1 MTNRISRLK
10 TALFANTREISL
22 ERALLY
28 TASHRQTEGEPVILR
43 RAKATA
49 YILEHV
55 EISIRDEELI
65 AGNRTV
71 KPRAGIMSPEM
82 DPYWLLKELDQFP
95 TRPQDRFA
103 ISEEDKRIYREELFP
118 YWEKRSMKDFINGQM
133 TDEVK
138 AATSTQIFSINQ
150 TDKGQGHII
159 IDYPR
164 LLNHG
169 LGELV
174 AQMQQHCQQQPENH
188 FYQAALLLLEASQK
202 HILRYAELAET
213 MAANCT
219 DAQRREELLTIAEIS
234 RHNAQHKPQTFWQA
248 CQLFW
253 YMNIILQYESN
264 ASSLSLGR
272 FDQYML
278 PFYQASLTQG
288 EDPAFLKELLESLWV
303 KCNDIVLL
311 RSTSS
316 ARYFAGF
323 PTGYT
328 ALLGG
333 LTENGRSAVNVLSFL
348 CLDAYQSVQLP
359 QPNLGVRTNALIDT
373 PFLMKTAETIRL
385 GTGIPQIFNDEVVV
399 PAFLN
404 ESNASSLSLGR
415 FDQYMLPFYQAS
427 LTQGEDPAF
436 LKELLESLW
445 VKCNDIVLLRSTSS
459 ARYFAGFPTGY
470 TALLGGLTENG
481 RSAVNVLSFLCLDAY
496 QSVQLPQPNL
506 GVRTNALIDT
516 PFLMK
521 TAETIRLG
529 TGIPQIFNDEV
540 VVPAFLNR
548 GVSLED
554 ARDYS
559 VVGCVELS
567 IPGRT
572 YGLHDI
578 AMFNLLKVMEICL
591 HENEGNAALTYEG
604 LLEQIRAKI
613 SHYITLMVE
622 GSNICDIGH
631 RDWAPVPLLSS
642 FISDCL
648 EKGRDITD
656 GGARYNFSG
665 VQGIGIANLS
675 DSLHALKGMV
685 FEQQRL
691 SFDELLSVLKANF
704 ATPEGEKVRARL
716 INRFEKYGNDI
727 DEVDNISA
735 ELLRHYCKEVE
746 KYQNPRGGYFTPGSY
761 TVSAHVPLGSVVGAT
776 PDGRFAGEQ
785 LADGGLSPMLG
796 QDAQGPTAVLKSV
809 SKLDNTLLSNGTLLN
824 VKFTPATLEG
834 EAGLRKLADFLR
846 AFTQLKLQHIQFNV
860 VNADTLREAQQRPQ
874 DYAGLVVRV
883 AGYSAFFVELS
894 KEIQDDIIR
903 RTAHQL

>member
-1 MTNRISRLK
+1 MTARIERLK
-10 TALFANTREISL
+10 AAMFANPREISL

-28 TASHRQTEGEPVILR
+28 TVSHQQTEGEPTILR

-49 YILEHV
+49 HILDHV
-55 EISIRDEELI
+55 EISIRADELI

-71 KPRAGIMSPEM
+71 KPRAGIVSPEM
-82 DPYWLLKELDQFP
+82 DPYWLLKELEQFP
-95 TRPQDRFA
+95 TRPQDRFE
-103 ISEEDKRIYREELFP
+103 ISNEDKQIYREQLFP
-118 YWEKRSMKDFINGQM
+118 YWEKRSMKDFINEQM

-138 AATSTQIFSINQ
+138 TAVKTQIFSINQ

-164 LLNHG
+164 LLKNG
-169 LGELV
+169 LGQLV
-174 AQMQQHCQQQPENH
+174 GEMRSLTAQHPDNA
-188 FYQAALLLLEASQK
+188 FYQAALLLLEASQR
-202 HILRYAELAET
+202 HILRYSALAQE
-213 MAANCT
+213 MSFACS
-219 DAQRREELLTIAEIS
+219 DALRREELANIAEIS
-234 RHNAQHKPQTFWQA
+234 RTIATERPRDFYQA

-278 PFYQASLTQG
+278 PFYQTSLQQG
-288 EDPAFLKELLESLWV
+288 EEPQFLQELLESLWI

-328 ALLGG
+328 ILLGG
-333 LTENGRSAVNVLSFL
+333 LTETGRSAVNPLSFL
-348 CLDAYQSVQLP
+348 CLDAYQNTQLP
-359 QPNLGVRTNALIDT
+359 QPNLGVRVNELIDR
-373 PFLMKTAETIRL
+373 PFLLKTAETIR
-385 GTGIPQIFNDEVVV
+385 I
-399 PAFLN
+399 
-404 ESNASSLSLGR
+404 
-415 FDQYMLPFYQAS
+415 
-427 LTQGEDPAF
+427 
-436 LKELLESLW
+436 
-445 VKCNDIVLLRSTSS
+445 
-459 ARYFAGFPTGY
+459 
-470 TALLGGLTENG
+470 
-481 RSAVNVLSFLCLDAY
+481 
-496 QSVQLPQPNL
+496 
-506 GVRTNALIDT
+506 
-516 PFLMK
+516 
-521 TAETIRLG
+521 G

-567 IPGRT
+567 IPGKT

-578 AMFNLLKVMEICL
+578 AMFNLLKVMEIVL
-591 HENEGNAALTYEG
+591 LENEGNANLSYDD
-604 LLEQIRAKI
+604 LLEQIRHKI
-613 SHYITLMVE
+613 CHYVKLMAQ

-648 EKGRDITD
+648 HNGKDITE

-675 DSLHALKGMV
+675 DSLHALKGIV
-685 FEQQRL
+685 FDQQRL
-691 SFDELLSVLKANF
+691 SFDELIATLKANF
-704 ATPEGEKVRARL
+704 ATPEGEQIRARL

-727 DEVDNISA
+727 DVVDNISA
-735 ELLRHYCKEVE
+735 DLLRFYCKEVE
-746 KYQNPRGGYFTPGSY
+746 TYRNPRGGQFTPGSY
-761 TVSAHVPLGSVVGAT
+761 TVSAHVPLGAVVGAT
-776 PDGRFAGEQ
+776 PDGRYAGEQ

-809 SKLDNTLLSNGTLLN
+809 SKLDNYLLSNGTLLN
-824 VKFTPATLEG
+824 VKFTPSTLEG
-834 EAGLRKLADFLR
+834 QSGLNKLADFLG
-846 AFTQLKLQHIQFNV
+846 AFTKLKLQHIQFNV
-860 VNADTLREAQQRPQ
+860 VNAETLRAAQAKPQ

>member
-1 MTNRISRLK
+1 MTNRTQRLK
-10 TALFANTREISL
+10 DALFASPREISL

-28 TASHRQTEGEPVILR
+28 TASHQQTEGEPVIIR

-49 YILEHV
+49 YILDHV
-55 EISIRDEELI
+55 KIAIRDEELI

-82 DPYWLLKELDQFP
+82 DPYWLLKELDQFA
-95 TRPQDRFA
+95 TRPQDRFE
-103 ISEEDKRIYREELFP
+103 ISDEDKQTYRDVLYP
-118 YWEKRSMKDFINGQM
+118 YWENRSMKDFINSQM

-138 AATSTQIFSINQ
+138 TAVGTQIFSINQ

-164 LLNHG
+164 LLNNG
-169 LGELV
+169 LGVLVEELREHCARD
-174 AQMQQHCQQQPENH
+174 AQNT
-188 FYQAALLLLEASQK
+188 FYAAALILLEASQR
-202 HILRYAELAET
+202 HILRYAALAET
-213 MAANCT
+213 LAIGCD
-219 DAQRREELLTIAEIS
+219 DASRREELRKMAEIS

-253 YMNIILQYESN
+253 YMNVILQYESN
-264 ASSLSLGR
+264 ASSLSIGR

-278 PFYQASLTQG
+278 PFYQASLSQG
-288 EDPAFLKELLESLWV
+288 EDPAFLKEILESLWV
-303 KCNDIVLL
+303 KCNDVVLL

-333 LTENGRSAVNVLSFL
+333 LTESGRSAVNVLSFL

-359 QPNLGVRTNALIDT
+359 QPNLGVRVNELIDR
-373 PFLMKTAETIRL
+373 PFLL
-385 GTGIPQIFNDEVVV
+385 
-399 PAFLN
+399 
-404 ESNASSLSLGR
+404 
-415 FDQYMLPFYQAS
+415 
-427 LTQGEDPAF
+427 
-436 LKELLESLW
+436 
-445 VKCNDIVLLRSTSS
+445 
-459 ARYFAGFPTGY
+459 
-470 TALLGGLTENG
+470 
-481 RSAVNVLSFLCLDAY
+481 
-496 QSVQLPQPNL
+496 
-506 GVRTNALIDT
+506 
-516 PFLMK
+516 K

-554 ARDYS
+554 ARDYA

-567 IPGRT
+567 IPGKT

-578 AMFNLLKVMEICL
+578 AMFNLLKVMEIAMQ
-591 HENEGNAALTYEG
+591 ENEGNAALSYEG
-604 LLEQIRAKI
+604 LLDHIRAKI
-613 SHYITLMVE
+613 NHYIALMVE

-648 EKGRDITD
+648 ESGKDITD

-675 DSLHALKGMV
+675 DSLHALKGLV

-691 SFDELLSVLKANF
+691 SFDELLAVLKANF

-727 DEVDNISA
+727 DDVDNISA

-746 KYQNPRGGYFTPGSY
+746 KYRNPRGGQFTPGSY
-761 TVSAHVPLGSVVGAT
+761 TVSAHVPLGAVVGAT

-796 QDAQGPTAVLKSV
+796 QDMQGPTAVLKSV
-809 SKLDNTLLSNGTLLN
+809 SKLDNYLLSNGTLLN

-834 EAGLRKLADFLR
+834 DAGLQKLADFLR

-860 VNADTLREAQQRPQ
+860 VNAETLREAQQRPQ
-874 DYAGLVVRV
+874 DFAGLVVRV

>member
-1 MTNRISRLK
+1 MTNRTQRLK
-10 TALFANTREISL
+10 DRLFANPREISL

-28 TASHRQTEGEPVILR
+28 TASHKQTEGEPVMIR

-49 YILEHV
+49 WILDHV
-55 EISIRDEELI
+55 QISIRDDELI
-65 AGNRTV
+65 AGNRTI

-82 DPYWLLKELDQFP
+82 APYWLLKELDQFP
-95 TRPQDRFA
+95 TRPQDRFN

-118 YWEKRSMKDFINGQM
+118 YWENRSMKDFINAQM

-138 AATSTQIFSINQ
+138 NAVSTQIFSVNQ

-164 LLNHG
+164 LLENG
-169 LGELV
+169 LAALV
-174 AQMQQHCQQQPENH
+174 TEIKAVRQQHPQNS
-188 FYQAALLLLEASQK
+188 FYQAVLILLEASQR
-202 HILRYAELAET
+202 HILRYAALADE
-213 MAANCT
+213 MAADCA
-219 DAQRREELLTIAEIS
+219 DEQRRKELETIANIS
-234 RHNAQHKPQTFWQA
+234 RHNAVHRPEDFWQA

-264 ASSLSLGR
+264 ASSISLGR

-278 PFYQASLTQG
+278 PYYQASLNRGQ
-288 EDPAFLKELLESLWV
+288 DPQFLQELLESLWV

-333 LTENGRSAVNVLSFL
+333 LTETGRSAVNILSFL
-348 CLDAYQSVQLP
+348 SLDAYQNVRLP
-359 QPNLGVRTNALIDT
+359 QPNLGVRVNELIDR
-373 PFLMKTAETIRL
+373 PFLRKTAETIRL
-385 GTGIPQIFNDEVVV
+385 GTGIPQIFNDEVV
-399 PAFLN
+399 
-404 ESNASSLSLGR
+404 
-415 FDQYMLPFYQAS
+415 
-427 LTQGEDPAF
+427 
-436 LKELLESLW
+436 
-445 VKCNDIVLLRSTSS
+445 I
-459 ARYFAGFPTGY
+459 
-470 TALLGGLTENG
+470 
-481 RSAVNVLSFLCLDAY
+481 
-496 QSVQLPQPNL
+496 
-506 GVRTNALIDT
+506 
-516 PFLMK
+516 
-521 TAETIRLG
+521 
-529 TGIPQIFNDEV
+529 
-540 VVPAFLNR
+540 PAFLNR

-578 AMFNLLKVMEICL
+578 AMFNLLKVMEIVML
-591 HENEGNAALTYEG
+591 ENESNPDITWDG
-604 LLEQIRAKI
+604 LINQIRDKI
-613 SHYITLMVE
+613 RYYIKLMVE

-642 FISDCL
+642 FIEDCVQH
-648 EKGRDITD
+648 GQDITA

-685 FEQQRL
+685 FEQKRL
-691 SFDELLSVLKANF
+691 SFAELIAVLKANF
-704 ATPEGEKVRARL
+704 QTPEGEKIRARL

-735 ELLRHYCKEVE
+735 DLLRFYCKEVE
-746 KYQNPRGGYFTPGSY
+746 QYQNPRGGQFTPGSY

-776 PDGRFAGEQ
+776 PDGRLAGEQ

-796 QDAQGPTAVLKSV
+796 QDVQGPTAVLKSV
-809 SKLDNTLLSNGTLLN
+809 SKLDNFLLSNGTLLN
-824 VKFTPATLEG
+824 VKFTPATL
-834 EAGLRKLADFLR
+834 AGDSGLNKLADFLQ
-846 AFTQLKLQHIQFNV
+846 AFTRLRLQHIQFNV

-874 DYAGLVVRV
+874 DFAGLVVRV

-894 KEIQDDIIR
+894 QEIQDDIIR

>member
-1 MTNRISRLK
+1 MTNRTQRLK
-10 TALFANTREISL
+10 DRLFANPREISL

-28 TASHRQTEGEPVILR
+28 TASHKQTEGEPVMIR

-49 YILEHV
+49 WVLDHV
-55 EISIRDEELI
+55 QISIRDDELI
-65 AGNRTV
+65 AGNRTI

-95 TRPQDRFA
+95 TRPQDRFN

-118 YWEKRSMKDFINGQM
+118 YWENRSMKDFINSQM

-138 AATSTQIFSINQ
+138 TAVSTQIFSVNQ

-164 LLNHG
+164 LLENG
-169 LGELV
+169 LAALV
-174 AQMQQHCQQQPENH
+174 AELKALNKQHPQNS
-188 FYQAALLLLEASQK
+188 FYQAVLILLEASQR
-202 HILRYAELAET
+202 HILRYAALADE
-213 MAANCT
+213 MAAGCV
-219 DAQRREELLTIAEIS
+219 DPQRRKELETIGEIS
-234 RHNAQHKPQTFWQA
+234 RHNALHRPEDFWQA

-264 ASSLSLGR
+264 ASSISLGR

-278 PFYQASLTQG
+278 PYYQASLNRGQ
-288 EDPAFLKELLESLWV
+288 DPQFLQELLESLWV

-333 LTENGRSAVNVLSFL
+333 LTETGRSAVNILSFL
-348 CLDAYQSVQLP
+348 SLDAYQNVRLP
-359 QPNLGVRTNALIDT
+359 QPNLGVRVNELIDR
-373 PFLMKTAETIRL
+373 PFLRKTAETIRL
-385 GTGIPQIFNDEVVV
+385 GTGIPQIFNDEVV
-399 PAFLN
+399 
-404 ESNASSLSLGR
+404 
-415 FDQYMLPFYQAS
+415 
-427 LTQGEDPAF
+427 
-436 LKELLESLW
+436 
-445 VKCNDIVLLRSTSS
+445 I
-459 ARYFAGFPTGY
+459 
-470 TALLGGLTENG
+470 
-481 RSAVNVLSFLCLDAY
+481 
-496 QSVQLPQPNL
+496 
-506 GVRTNALIDT
+506 
-516 PFLMK
+516 
-521 TAETIRLG
+521 
-529 TGIPQIFNDEV
+529 
-540 VVPAFLNR
+540 PAFLNR

-578 AMFNLLKVMEICL
+578 AMFNLLKVMEIVML
-591 HENEGNAALTYEG
+591 ENESNPDITWDG
-604 LLEQIRAKI
+604 LINQIRDKI
-613 SHYITLMVE
+613 RYYIKLMVE

-642 FISDCL
+642 FIEDCVQH
-648 EKGRDITD
+648 GQDITE

-685 FEQQRL
+685 FEQKRL
-691 SFDELLSVLKANF
+691 SFAELIAVLKANF
-704 ATPEGEKVRARL
+704 QTPEGEKIRARL

-735 ELLRHYCKEVE
+735 DLLRFYCQEVE
-746 KYQNPRGGYFTPGSY
+746 RYQNPRGGHFTPGSY

-776 PDGRFAGEQ
+776 PDGRLAGEQ

-796 QDAQGPTAVLKSV
+796 QDVQGPTAVLKSV
-809 SKLDNTLLSNGTLLN
+809 SKLDNFLLSNGTLLN
-824 VKFTPATLEG
+824 VKFTPATL
-834 EAGLRKLADFLR
+834 AGDSGLNKLADFLQ
-846 AFTQLKLQHIQFNV
+846 AFTKLKLQHIQFNV

-874 DYAGLVVRV
+874 DFAGLVVRV

-894 KEIQDDIIR
+894 QEIQDDIIR

>member
-1 MTNRISRLK
+1 MTHRIQRLK
-10 TALFANTREISL
+10 DALFAHPREISL

-28 TASHRQTEGEPVILR
+28 TESHRQTEGEPVIVR

-49 YILEHV
+49 HILDNV
-55 EISIRDEELI
+55 AISIRDDELI
-65 AGNRTV
+65 AGNRTI

-103 ISEEDKRIYREELFP
+103 ISDADKRCYREELFP

-138 AATSTQIFSINQ
+138 TAVGTQIFSVNQ

-164 LLNHG
+164 LLNNG
-169 LGELV
+169 LAALV
-174 AQMQQHCQQQPENH
+174 SEMKAHCTQQPENH
-188 FYQAALLLLEASQK
+188 FYAAVLIVLEAAQR
-202 HILRYAELAET
+202 HILRYAVLAET
-213 MAANCT
+213 LAVACP
-219 DAQRREELLTIAEIS
+219 DATRRQELLSIAATS
-234 RHNAQHKPQTFWQA
+234 RHNAEQRPEDFHQA

-264 ASSLSLGR
+264 ASSISLGR

-278 PFYQASLTQG
+278 PCWQASLNRGVDAQT
-288 EDPAFLKELLESLWV
+288 LRELLESLWV

-333 LTENGRSAVNVLSFL
+333 LTENGRSAVNALSFM
-348 CLDAYQSVQLP
+348 CLDAYQSVRLP
-359 QPNLGVRTNALIDT
+359 QPNLGVRVNELIDR
-373 PFLMKTAETIRL
+373 PFLR
-385 GTGIPQIFNDEVVV
+385 
-399 PAFLN
+399 
-404 ESNASSLSLGR
+404 
-415 FDQYMLPFYQAS
+415 
-427 LTQGEDPAF
+427 
-436 LKELLESLW
+436 
-445 VKCNDIVLLRSTSS
+445 
-459 ARYFAGFPTGY
+459 
-470 TALLGGLTENG
+470 
-481 RSAVNVLSFLCLDAY
+481 
-496 QSVQLPQPNL
+496 
-506 GVRTNALIDT
+506 
-516 PFLMK
+516 K

-554 ARDYS
+554 ARDYA

-578 AMFNLLKVMEICL
+578 AMFNLLKVMEIVL
-591 HENEGNAALTYEG
+591 HENEGNSTIDWESLQA
-604 LLEQIRAKI
+604 QIRDKI
-613 SHYITLMVE
+613 RHYIKLMVE

-642 FISDCL
+642 FVSDCMVNG
-648 EKGRDITD
+648 KDITE

-685 FEQQRL
+685 FDQQRMR
-691 SFDELLSVLKANF
+691 FDELLAVLKANF
-704 ATPEGEKVRARL
+704 ETPEGKEVRARL

-735 ELLRHYCKEVE
+735 DLLRFYCKEVE
-746 KYQNPRGGYFTPGSY
+746 KYRNPRGGQFTPGSY

-796 QDAQGPTAVLKSV
+796 QDCQGPTAVLKSV
-809 SKLDNTLLSNGTLLN
+809 SKLDNYLLSNGTLLN

-834 EAGLRKLADFLR
+834 EGGLNKLSDFLL
-846 AFTQLKLQHIQFNV
+846 AFTKLKLQHVQFNV
-860 VNADTLREAQQRPQ
+860 VNADMLREAQQRPQ
-874 DYAGLVVRV
+874 DFAGLVVRV

>member
-1 MTNRISRLK
+1 MTNRIQRLK
-10 TALFANTREISL
+10 DALFASPREISL

-28 TASHRQTEGEPVILR
+28 TESHQQTEGEPVILR

-49 YILEHV
+49 YILDHV
-55 EISIRDEELI
+55 EIAIRDDELI

-82 DPYWLLKELDQFP
+82 DPYWLLKELEQFS
-95 TRPQDRFA
+95 TRPQDRFN
-103 ISEEDKRIYREELFP
+103 ISEEDKRLYRDVLYP
-118 YWEKRSMKDFINGQM
+118 YWEKRSMKDFINSQM
-133 TDEVK
+133 TEEVK
-138 AATSTQIFSINQ
+138 AAVSTQIFSVNQ

-164 LLNHG
+164 LLNNG
-169 LGELV
+169 LGALV
-174 AQMQQHCQQQPENH
+174 AEMNEHCQREPQNA
-188 FYQAALLLLEASQK
+188 FYQAALLLLEASQR
-202 HILRYAELAET
+202 HILRYAALAED
-213 MAANCT
+213 MAERYDEPRRQELLAIAAN
-219 DAQRREELLTIAEIS
+219 S
-234 RHNAQHKPQTFWQA
+234 RHNAQHKPQSFWQA

-253 YMNIILQYESN
+253 YMNVILQYESN
-264 ASSLSLGR
+264 ASSLSIGR

-278 PFYQASLTQG
+278 PFYQASLSQG
-288 EDPAFLKELLESLWV
+288 EDAAFLKELLESLWV
-303 KCNDIVLL
+303 KCNDVVLL

-348 CLDAYQSVQLP
+348 CLDAYQSIQLP
-359 QPNLGVRTNALIDT
+359 QPNLGVRVNEFIDR
-373 PFLMKTAETIRL
+373 PFLL
-385 GTGIPQIFNDEVVV
+385 
-399 PAFLN
+399 
-404 ESNASSLSLGR
+404 
-415 FDQYMLPFYQAS
+415 
-427 LTQGEDPAF
+427 
-436 LKELLESLW
+436 
-445 VKCNDIVLLRSTSS
+445 
-459 ARYFAGFPTGY
+459 
-470 TALLGGLTENG
+470 
-481 RSAVNVLSFLCLDAY
+481 
-496 QSVQLPQPNL
+496 
-506 GVRTNALIDT
+506 
-516 PFLMK
+516 K

-554 ARDYS
+554 ARDYA

-567 IPGRT
+567 IPGKT

-578 AMFNLLKVMEICL
+578 AMFNLLKVMEIAMQ
-591 HENEGNAALTYEG
+591 ENEGNAALSYDE
-604 LLEQIRAKI
+604 LLEHIRTKI
-613 SHYITLMVE
+613 NHYIALMVE

-648 EKGRDITD
+648 DNGKDITE

-675 DSLHALKGMV
+675 DSLHALKGLV

-691 SFDELLSVLKANF
+691 SFDELLAVLKANF

-716 INRFEKYGNDI
+716 IHRFEKYGNDI

-746 KYQNPRGGYFTPGSY
+746 KYRNPRGGQFTPGSY
-761 TVSAHVPLGSVVGAT
+761 TVSAHVPLGAVVGAT

-796 QDAQGPTAVLKSV
+796 QDMQGPTAVLKSV
-809 SKLDNTLLSNGTLLN
+809 SKLDNYLLSNGTLLN

-834 EAGLRKLADFLR
+834 DAGLQKLADFLR
-846 AFTQLKLQHIQFNV
+846 AFTQLKLQHVQFNV

-874 DYAGLVVRV
+874 DFAGLVVRV

>member
-1 MTNRISRLK
+1 MTNRTQRLK
-10 TALFANTREISL
+10 DALFASPREISL

-28 TASHRQTEGEPVILR
+28 TASHQQTEGEPVILR

-49 YILEHV
+49 YILDHV
-55 EISIRDEELI
+55 NIAIRDEELI

-82 DPYWLLKELDQFP
+82 DPYWLLKELDQFS
-95 TRPQDRFA
+95 TRPQDRFD
-103 ISEEDKRIYREELFP
+103 ISDEDKQTYRDVLYP
-118 YWEKRSMKDFINGQM
+118 YWEKRSMKDFINSQM

-138 AATSTQIFSINQ
+138 AAVGTQIFSVNQ

-159 IDYPR
+159 IDHPR
-164 LLNHG
+164 LLNNG
-169 LGELV
+169 LGALV
-174 AQMQQHCQQQPENH
+174 EQMREYCARDAQNT
-188 FYQAALLLLEASQK
+188 FYAAALILLEASQR
-202 HILRYAELAET
+202 HILRYAALAET
-213 MAANCT
+213 LAIGCD
-219 DAQRREELLTIAEIS
+219 DASRREELRKIAEIS

-253 YMNIILQYESN
+253 YMNVILQYESN
-264 ASSLSLGR
+264 ASSLSIGR

-278 PFYQASLTQG
+278 PFYQASLSQG
-288 EDPAFLKELLESLWV
+288 DDPAFLKELLESLWV
-303 KCNDIVLL
+303 KCNDVVLL

-333 LTENGRSAVNVLSFL
+333 LTESGRSAVNVLSFL

-359 QPNLGVRTNALIDT
+359 QPNLGVRVNELIDR
-373 PFLMKTAETIRL
+373 PFLL
-385 GTGIPQIFNDEVVV
+385 
-399 PAFLN
+399 
-404 ESNASSLSLGR
+404 
-415 FDQYMLPFYQAS
+415 
-427 LTQGEDPAF
+427 
-436 LKELLESLW
+436 
-445 VKCNDIVLLRSTSS
+445 
-459 ARYFAGFPTGY
+459 
-470 TALLGGLTENG
+470 
-481 RSAVNVLSFLCLDAY
+481 
-496 QSVQLPQPNL
+496 
-506 GVRTNALIDT
+506 
-516 PFLMK
+516 K

-554 ARDYS
+554 ARDYA

-567 IPGRT
+567 IPGKT

-578 AMFNLLKVMEICL
+578 AMFNLLKVMEIAMQ
-591 HENEGNAALTYEG
+591 ENEGNAALSYEG
-604 LLEQIRAKI
+604 LLDHIRAKI
-613 SHYITLMVE
+613 NHYIALMVE

-648 EKGRDITD
+648 ESGKDITD

-675 DSLHALKGMV
+675 DSLHALKGLV

-691 SFDELLSVLKANF
+691 SFDELLAVLKANF

-727 DEVDNISA
+727 DDVDNISA

-746 KYQNPRGGYFTPGSY
+746 KYRNPRGGQFTPGSY
-761 TVSAHVPLGSVVGAT
+761 TVSAHVPLGAVVGAT

-796 QDAQGPTAVLKSV
+796 QDMQGPTAVLKSV
-809 SKLDNTLLSNGTLLN
+809 SKLDNYLLSNGTLLN
-824 VKFTPATLEG
+824 VKFTPATLESD
-834 EAGLRKLADFLR
+834 AGLQKLADFLR

-860 VNADTLREAQQRPQ
+860 VNAETLREAQQRPQ
-874 DYAGLVVRV
+874 DFAGLVVRV

>member
-1 MTNRISRLK
+1 MTNRIPRLK
-10 TALFANTREISL
+10 NALFANPREISL

-28 TASHRQTEGEPVILR
+28 TASHQQTEGEPVILR

-49 YILEHV
+49 HILDHV
-55 EISIRDEELI
+55 EIAIRDEELI

-82 DPYWLLKELDQFP
+82 DPYWLLKELDQFA
-95 TRPQDRFA
+95 TRPQDRFE
-103 ISEEDKRIYREELFP
+103 ISDEDKQTYREVLYP
-118 YWEKRSMKDFINGQM
+118 YWENRSMKDFINSQM
-133 TDEVK
+133 TEEVK
-138 AATSTQIFSINQ
+138 AAVGTQIFSVNQ

-164 LLNHG
+164 LLNNG
-169 LGELV
+169 LGALV
-174 AQMQQHCQQQPENH
+174 AEMRERCARDTQNT
-188 FYQAALLLLEASQK
+188 FYAAALILLEASQR
-202 HILRYAELAET
+202 HILRYAALAEELAQSS
-213 MAANCT
+213 
-219 DAQRREELLTIAEIS
+219 DATRREELLAMADIS

-253 YMNIILQYESN
+253 YMNVILQYESN
-264 ASSLSLGR
+264 ASSLSIGR

-288 EDPAFLKELLESLWV
+288 DDPAFLKELLESLWV
-303 KCNDIVLL
+303 KCNDVVLL

-359 QPNLGVRTNALIDT
+359 QPNLGVRVNELIDR
-373 PFLMKTAETIRL
+373 PFLLKTAETIRL
-385 GTGIPQIFNDEVVV
+385 GTGIPQIFNDEV
-399 PAFLN
+399 
-404 ESNASSLSLGR
+404 
-415 FDQYMLPFYQAS
+415 
-427 LTQGEDPAF
+427 
-436 LKELLESLW
+436 
-445 VKCNDIVLLRSTSS
+445 I
-459 ARYFAGFPTGY
+459 
-470 TALLGGLTENG
+470 
-481 RSAVNVLSFLCLDAY
+481 
-496 QSVQLPQPNL
+496 
-506 GVRTNALIDT
+506 
-516 PFLMK
+516 
-521 TAETIRLG
+521 
-529 TGIPQIFNDEV
+529 
-540 VVPAFLNR
+540 VPAFLNR

-554 ARDYS
+554 ARDYA

-567 IPGRT
+567 IPGKT

-578 AMFNLLKVMEICL
+578 AMFNLLKVMEIAMQ
-591 HENEGNAALTYEG
+591 ENEGNSGLTYEG
-604 LLEQIRAKI
+604 LIEHIRARI
-613 SHYITLMVE
+613 NHYIALMVE

-648 EKGRDITD
+648 ETGKDITD

-675 DSLHALKGMV
+675 DSLHALKGLV

-691 SFDELLSVLKANF
+691 SFDEMLAVLKANF

-727 DEVDNISA
+727 DDVDNISA

-746 KYQNPRGGYFTPGSY
+746 KYRNPRGGIFTPGSY
-761 TVSAHVPLGSVVGAT
+761 TVSAHVPLGAVAGAT
-776 PDGRFAGEQ
+776 PDGRLAGEQ

-796 QDAQGPTAVLKSV
+796 QDMQGPTAVLKSV
-809 SKLDNTLLSNGTLLN
+809 SKLDNYLLSNGTLLN

-834 EAGLRKLADFLR
+834 DAGLQKLADFLR

-860 VNADTLREAQQRPQ
+860 VNAETLREAQRRPQ
-874 DYAGLVVRV
+874 DFAGLVVRV

>member
-1 MTNRISRLK
+1 MTNRIQRLK
-10 TALFANTREISL
+10 DALFASPREISL

-28 TASHRQTEGEPVILR
+28 TASHQQTEGEPVILR

-49 YILEHV
+49 YILDHV
-55 EISIRDEELI
+55 NIAIRDEELI

-82 DPYWLLKELDQFP
+82 DPYWLLKELDQFS
-95 TRPQDRFA
+95 TRPQDRFEIGEA
-103 ISEEDKRIYREELFP
+103 DKQIYRDVLYP
-118 YWEKRSMKDFINGQM
+118 YWEKRSMKDFINSQM

-138 AATSTQIFSINQ
+138 AAVGTQIFSVNQ

-164 LLNHG
+164 LLNNG
-169 LGELV
+169 LGALV
-174 AQMQQHCQQQPENH
+174 EQMREYCARDAQNT
-188 FYQAALLLLEASQK
+188 FYAAALILLEASQR
-202 HILRYAELAET
+202 HILRYAALAET
-213 MAANCT
+213 LATGCNEAS
-219 DAQRREELLTIAEIS
+219 RRDELRNIADIS
-234 RHNAQHKPQTFWQA
+234 RHNAEHKPQTFWQA

-253 YMNIILQYESN
+253 YMNVILQYESN
-264 ASSLSLGR
+264 ASSLSIGR

-288 EDPAFLKELLESLWV
+288 DDPTFLKELLESLWV
-303 KCNDIVLL
+303 KCNDVVLL

-333 LTENGRSAVNVLSFL
+333 LTESGRNAVNVLSFL

-359 QPNLGVRTNALIDT
+359 QPNLGVRVNELIDR
-373 PFLMKTAETIRL
+373 PFLL
-385 GTGIPQIFNDEVVV
+385 
-399 PAFLN
+399 
-404 ESNASSLSLGR
+404 
-415 FDQYMLPFYQAS
+415 
-427 LTQGEDPAF
+427 
-436 LKELLESLW
+436 
-445 VKCNDIVLLRSTSS
+445 
-459 ARYFAGFPTGY
+459 
-470 TALLGGLTENG
+470 
-481 RSAVNVLSFLCLDAY
+481 
-496 QSVQLPQPNL
+496 
-506 GVRTNALIDT
+506 
-516 PFLMK
+516 K

-554 ARDYS
+554 ARDYA

-567 IPGRT
+567 IPGKT

-578 AMFNLLKVMEICL
+578 AMFNLLKVMEIAML
-591 HENEGNAALTYEG
+591 ENEGNSTLSYEG
-604 LLEQIRAKI
+604 LLDHIRAKI
-613 SHYITLMVE
+613 NHYIALMVE

-648 EKGRDITD
+648 ESGKDITD

-675 DSLHALKGMV
+675 DSLHALKGLV
-685 FEQQRL
+685 FEQHRL
-691 SFDELLSVLKANF
+691 SFDELIAVLKANF

-727 DEVDNISA
+727 DDVDNISA

-746 KYQNPRGGYFTPGSY
+746 KYRNPRGGQFTPGSY
-761 TVSAHVPLGSVVGAT
+761 TVSAHVPLGAVVGAT

-796 QDAQGPTAVLKSV
+796 QDMQGPTAVLKSV
-809 SKLDNTLLSNGTLLN
+809 SKLDNYLLSNGTLLN

-834 EAGLRKLADFLR
+834 DAGLQKLADFLR

-860 VNADTLREAQQRPQ
+860 VNAETLREAQQRPQ
-874 DYAGLVVRV
+874 DFAGLVVRV

>member
-1 MTNRISRLK
+1 MTNRTQRLK
-10 TALFANTREISL
+10 DRLFANPREISL

-28 TASHRQTEGEPVILR
+28 TASHKQTEGEPVMIR

-49 YILEHV
+49 WVLDHV
-55 EISIRDEELI
+55 QISIRDDELI
-65 AGNRTV
+65 AGNRTI

-95 TRPQDRFA
+95 TRPQDRFT

-118 YWEKRSMKDFINGQM
+118 YWENRSMKDFINSQM

-138 AATSTQIFSINQ
+138 AAVSTQIFSVNQ

-164 LLNHG
+164 LLENG
-169 LGELV
+169 LAALV
-174 AQMQQHCQQQPENH
+174 AELKALNKQHPQNS
-188 FYQAALLLLEASQK
+188 FYQAVLILLEASQR
-202 HILRYAELAET
+202 HILRYAALADD
-213 MAANCT
+213 MAAGCF
-219 DAQRREELLTIAEIS
+219 DGQRRKELETIAEIS
-234 RHNAQHKPQTFWQA
+234 RHNALHRPEDFWQA

-264 ASSLSLGR
+264 ASSISLGR

-278 PFYQASLTQG
+278 PFYQASLNRGQ
-288 EDPAFLKELLESLWV
+288 DPQFLQELLESLWV

-333 LTENGRSAVNVLSFL
+333 LTETGRSAVNILSFL
-348 CLDAYQSVQLP
+348 SLDAYQNVRLP
-359 QPNLGVRTNALIDT
+359 QPNLGVRVNELIDR
-373 PFLMKTAETIRL
+373 PFLRKTAETIRL
-385 GTGIPQIFNDEVVV
+385 GTGIPQIFNDEVV
-399 PAFLN
+399 
-404 ESNASSLSLGR
+404 
-415 FDQYMLPFYQAS
+415 
-427 LTQGEDPAF
+427 
-436 LKELLESLW
+436 
-445 VKCNDIVLLRSTSS
+445 I
-459 ARYFAGFPTGY
+459 
-470 TALLGGLTENG
+470 
-481 RSAVNVLSFLCLDAY
+481 
-496 QSVQLPQPNL
+496 
-506 GVRTNALIDT
+506 
-516 PFLMK
+516 
-521 TAETIRLG
+521 
-529 TGIPQIFNDEV
+529 
-540 VVPAFLNR
+540 PAFLNR

-578 AMFNLLKVMEICL
+578 AMFNLLKVMEIVML
-591 HENEGNAALTYEG
+591 ENESNPDITWDG
-604 LLEQIRAKI
+604 LINQIRDKI
-613 SHYITLMVE
+613 RYYIKLMVE

-642 FISDCL
+642 FIEDCVQH
-648 EKGRDITD
+648 GQDITE

-685 FEQQRL
+685 FEQKRL
-691 SFDELLSVLKANF
+691 SFAELIAVLKANF
-704 ATPEGEKVRARL
+704 QTPEGEKIRARL

-735 ELLRHYCKEVE
+735 DLLRFYCKEVE
-746 KYQNPRGGYFTPGSY
+746 RYQNPRGGHFTPGSY

-776 PDGRFAGEQ
+776 PDGRLAGEQ

-796 QDAQGPTAVLKSV
+796 QDVQGPTAVLKSV
-809 SKLDNTLLSNGTLLN
+809 SKLDNFLLSNGTLLN
-824 VKFTPATLEG
+824 VKFTPATL
-834 EAGLRKLADFLR
+834 AGDSGLNKLADFLQ
-846 AFTQLKLQHIQFNV
+846 AFTRLKLQHIQFNV

-874 DYAGLVVRV
+874 DFAGLVVRV

-894 KEIQDDIIR
+894 QEIQDDIIR

>member
-1 MTNRISRLK
+1 MTNRTQRLK
-10 TALFANTREISL
+10 DALFASPREISL

-28 TASHRQTEGEPVILR
+28 TASHQQTEGEPVILR

-49 YILEHV
+49 YILDHV
-55 EISIRDEELI
+55 NIAIRDEELI

-82 DPYWLLKELDQFP
+82 DPYWLLKELDQFSK
-95 TRPQDRFA
+95 RPQDRFD
-103 ISEEDKRIYREELFP
+103 ISDEDKQTYRDVLYP
-118 YWEKRSMKDFINGQM
+118 YWEKRSMKDFINSQM

-138 AATSTQIFSINQ
+138 AAVGTQIFSVNQ

-164 LLNHG
+164 LLNNG
-169 LGELV
+169 LGALV
-174 AQMQQHCQQQPENH
+174 EQMREYCARDAQNT
-188 FYQAALLLLEASQK
+188 FYAAALILLEASQR
-202 HILRYAELAET
+202 HILRYAALAET
-213 MAANCT
+213 LAIGCD
-219 DAQRREELLTIAEIS
+219 DASRREELRKIAEIS

-253 YMNIILQYESN
+253 YMNVILQYESN
-264 ASSLSLGR
+264 ASSLSIGR

-278 PFYQASLTQG
+278 PFYQASLSQG
-288 EDPAFLKELLESLWV
+288 DDPAFLKELLESLWV
-303 KCNDIVLL
+303 KCNDVVLL

-333 LTENGRSAVNVLSFL
+333 LTESGRSAVNVLSFL

-359 QPNLGVRTNALIDT
+359 QPNLGVRVNELIDR
-373 PFLMKTAETIRL
+373 PFLL
-385 GTGIPQIFNDEVVV
+385 
-399 PAFLN
+399 
-404 ESNASSLSLGR
+404 
-415 FDQYMLPFYQAS
+415 
-427 LTQGEDPAF
+427 
-436 LKELLESLW
+436 
-445 VKCNDIVLLRSTSS
+445 
-459 ARYFAGFPTGY
+459 
-470 TALLGGLTENG
+470 
-481 RSAVNVLSFLCLDAY
+481 
-496 QSVQLPQPNL
+496 
-506 GVRTNALIDT
+506 
-516 PFLMK
+516 K

-554 ARDYS
+554 ARDYA

-567 IPGRT
+567 IPGKT

-578 AMFNLLKVMEICL
+578 AMFNLLKVMEIAMQ
-591 HENEGNAALTYEG
+591 ENEGNAALSYEG
-604 LLEQIRAKI
+604 LLDHIRAKI
-613 SHYITLMVE
+613 NHYIALMVE

-648 EKGRDITD
+648 ESGKDITD

-675 DSLHALKGMV
+675 DSLHALKGLV

-691 SFDELLSVLKANF
+691 SFDELLAVLKANF

-727 DEVDNISA
+727 DDVDNISA

-746 KYQNPRGGYFTPGSY
+746 KYRNPRGGQFTPGSY
-761 TVSAHVPLGSVVGAT
+761 TVSAHVPLGAVVGAT

-796 QDAQGPTAVLKSV
+796 QDMQGPTAVLKSV
-809 SKLDNTLLSNGTLLN
+809 SKLDNYLLSNGTLLN

-834 EAGLRKLADFLR
+834 DAGLQKLADFLR

-860 VNADTLREAQQRPQ
+860 VNAETLREAQQRPQ
-874 DYAGLVVRV
+874 DFAGLVVRV

>member
-1 MTNRISRLK
+1 MTNRIPRLK
-10 TALFANTREISL
+10 NALFANPREISL

-28 TASHRQTEGEPVILR
+28 TASHQQTEGEPVILR

-49 YILEHV
+49 HILDHV
-55 EISIRDEELI
+55 EIAIRDEELI

-82 DPYWLLKELDQFP
+82 DPYWLLKELDQFA
-95 TRPQDRFA
+95 TRPQDRFE
-103 ISEEDKRIYREELFP
+103 ISDEDKQTYREVLYP
-118 YWEKRSMKDFINGQM
+118 YWENRSMKDFINSQM
-133 TDEVK
+133 TEEVK
-138 AATSTQIFSINQ
+138 AAVGTQIFSVNQ

-164 LLNHG
+164 LLNNG
-169 LGELV
+169 LGALV
-174 AQMQQHCQQQPENH
+174 AEMRERCARDTQNT
-188 FYQAALLLLEASQK
+188 FYAAALILLEASQR
-202 HILRYAELAET
+202 HILRYAALAEELAQSS
-213 MAANCT
+213 
-219 DAQRREELLTIAEIS
+219 DATRREELLAMADIS

-253 YMNIILQYESN
+253 YMNVILQYESN
-264 ASSLSLGR
+264 ASSLSIGR

-288 EDPAFLKELLESLWV
+288 DDPAFLKELLESLWV
-303 KCNDIVLL
+303 KCNDVVLL

-359 QPNLGVRTNALIDT
+359 QPNLGVRVNELIDR
-373 PFLMKTAETIRL
+373 PFLLKTAETIRL
-385 GTGIPQIFNDEVVV
+385 GTGIPQIFNDEV
-399 PAFLN
+399 
-404 ESNASSLSLGR
+404 
-415 FDQYMLPFYQAS
+415 
-427 LTQGEDPAF
+427 
-436 LKELLESLW
+436 
-445 VKCNDIVLLRSTSS
+445 I
-459 ARYFAGFPTGY
+459 
-470 TALLGGLTENG
+470 
-481 RSAVNVLSFLCLDAY
+481 
-496 QSVQLPQPNL
+496 
-506 GVRTNALIDT
+506 
-516 PFLMK
+516 
-521 TAETIRLG
+521 
-529 TGIPQIFNDEV
+529 
-540 VVPAFLNR
+540 VPAFLNR

-554 ARDYS
+554 ARDYA

-567 IPGRT
+567 IPGKT

-578 AMFNLLKVMEICL
+578 AMFNLLKVMEIAMQ
-591 HENEGNAALTYEG
+591 ENEGNSGLTYEG
-604 LLEQIRAKI
+604 LIEHIRARI
-613 SHYITLMVE
+613 NHYIALMVE

-648 EKGRDITD
+648 ETGKDITD

-675 DSLHALKGMV
+675 DSLHALKGLV

-691 SFDELLSVLKANF
+691 SFDELLAVLKANF

-727 DEVDNISA
+727 DDVDNISA

-746 KYQNPRGGYFTPGSY
+746 KYRNPRGGIFTPGSY
-761 TVSAHVPLGSVVGAT
+761 TVSAHVPLGAVVGAT
-776 PDGRFAGEQ
+776 PDGRLAGEQ

-796 QDAQGPTAVLKSV
+796 QDMQGPTAVLKSV
-809 SKLDNTLLSNGTLLN
+809 SKLDNYLLSNGTLLN

-834 EAGLRKLADFLR
+834 DAGLQKQADFLR

-860 VNADTLREAQQRPQ
+860 VNAETLREAQRRPQ
-874 DYAGLVVRV
+874 DFAGLVVRV

>member
-1 MTNRISRLK
+1 MTARIERLK
-10 TALFANTREISL
+10 AAMFANPREISL

-28 TASHRQTEGEPVILR
+28 TVSHQQTEGEPTILR

-49 YILEHV
+49 HILDHV
-55 EISIRDEELI
+55 EISIRADELI

-71 KPRAGIMSPEM
+71 KPRAGIVSPEM
-82 DPYWLLKELDQFP
+82 DPYWLLKELEQFP
-95 TRPQDRFA
+95 TRPQDRFE
-103 ISEEDKRIYREELFP
+103 ISNEDKQIYREQLFP
-118 YWEKRSMKDFINGQM
+118 YWEKRSMKDFINEQM

-138 AATSTQIFSINQ
+138 TAVKTQIFNINQ

-164 LLNHG
+164 LLKNG
-169 LGELV
+169 LGQLV
-174 AQMQQHCQQQPENH
+174 GEMRSLTTQHPDNA
-188 FYQAALLLLEASQK
+188 FYQAALLLLEASQR
-202 HILRYAELAET
+202 HILRYSALAQE
-213 MAANCT
+213 MSFACS
-219 DAQRREELLTIAEIS
+219 DALRREELANIAEIS
-234 RHNAQHKPQTFWQA
+234 RTIATERPRGFYQA

-278 PFYQASLTQG
+278 PFYQTSLQQG
-288 EDPAFLKELLESLWV
+288 EEPQFLQELLESLWI

-328 ALLGG
+328 ILLGG
-333 LTENGRSAVNVLSFL
+333 LTETGRSAVNPLSFL
-348 CLDAYQSVQLP
+348 CLDAYQNTQLP
-359 QPNLGVRTNALIDT
+359 QPNLGVRVNELIDR
-373 PFLMKTAETIRL
+373 PFLLKTAETIR
-385 GTGIPQIFNDEVVV
+385 I
-399 PAFLN
+399 
-404 ESNASSLSLGR
+404 
-415 FDQYMLPFYQAS
+415 
-427 LTQGEDPAF
+427 
-436 LKELLESLW
+436 
-445 VKCNDIVLLRSTSS
+445 
-459 ARYFAGFPTGY
+459 
-470 TALLGGLTENG
+470 
-481 RSAVNVLSFLCLDAY
+481 
-496 QSVQLPQPNL
+496 
-506 GVRTNALIDT
+506 
-516 PFLMK
+516 
-521 TAETIRLG
+521 G

-567 IPGRT
+567 IPGKT

-578 AMFNLLKVMEICL
+578 AMFNLLKVMEIVL
-591 HENEGNAALTYEG
+591 LENEGNANLSYDD
-604 LLEQIRAKI
+604 LLEQIRHKI
-613 SHYITLMVE
+613 CHYVKLMAQ

-648 EKGRDITD
+648 HNGKDITE

-675 DSLHALKGMV
+675 DSLHALKGIV
-685 FEQQRL
+685 FDQQRL
-691 SFDELLSVLKANF
+691 SFDELIATLKANF
-704 ATPEGEKVRARL
+704 ATPEGEQIRARL

-727 DEVDNISA
+727 DVVDNISA
-735 ELLRHYCKEVE
+735 DLLRFYCKEVE
-746 KYQNPRGGYFTPGSY
+746 TYRNPRGGQFTPGSY
-761 TVSAHVPLGSVVGAT
+761 TVSAHVPLGAVVGAT
-776 PDGRFAGEQ
+776 PDGRYAGEQ

-809 SKLDNTLLSNGTLLN
+809 SKLDNYLLSNGTLLN
-824 VKFTPATLEG
+824 VKFTPSTLEG
-834 EAGLRKLADFLR
+834 QSGLNKLADFLG
-846 AFTQLKLQHIQFNV
+846 AFTKLKLQHIQFNV
-860 VNADTLREAQQRPQ
+860 VNAETLRAAQAKPQ

>member
-1 MTNRISRLK
+1 MTNRTQRLK
-10 TALFANTREISL
+10 DALFASPREISL

-28 TASHRQTEGEPVILR
+28 TASHQQTEGEPVILR

-49 YILEHV
+49 YILDHV
-55 EISIRDEELI
+55 NIAIRDEELI

-82 DPYWLLKELDQFP
+82 DPYWLLKELDQFS
-95 TRPQDRFA
+95 TRPQDRFD
-103 ISEEDKRIYREELFP
+103 ISDEDKQTYRDVLYP
-118 YWEKRSMKDFINGQM
+118 YWEKRSMKDFINSQM

-138 AATSTQIFSINQ
+138 AAVGTQIFSVNQ

-164 LLNHG
+164 LLNNG
-169 LGELV
+169 LGAMVEQMREYCARD
-174 AQMQQHCQQQPENH
+174 AQNT
-188 FYQAALLLLEASQK
+188 FYAAALILLEASQR
-202 HILRYAELAET
+202 HILRYAALAET
-213 MAANCT
+213 LAIGCDEAS
-219 DAQRREELLTIAEIS
+219 RREELRKIAEIS

-253 YMNIILQYESN
+253 YMNVILQYESN
-264 ASSLSLGR
+264 ASSLSIGR

-278 PFYQASLTQG
+278 PFYQASLSQG
-288 EDPAFLKELLESLWV
+288 DDPAFLKELLESLWV
-303 KCNDIVLL
+303 KCNDVVLL

-333 LTENGRSAVNVLSFL
+333 LTESGRSAVNVLSFL

-359 QPNLGVRTNALIDT
+359 QPNLGVRVNELIDR
-373 PFLMKTAETIRL
+373 PFLL
-385 GTGIPQIFNDEVVV
+385 
-399 PAFLN
+399 
-404 ESNASSLSLGR
+404 
-415 FDQYMLPFYQAS
+415 
-427 LTQGEDPAF
+427 
-436 LKELLESLW
+436 
-445 VKCNDIVLLRSTSS
+445 
-459 ARYFAGFPTGY
+459 
-470 TALLGGLTENG
+470 
-481 RSAVNVLSFLCLDAY
+481 
-496 QSVQLPQPNL
+496 
-506 GVRTNALIDT
+506 
-516 PFLMK
+516 K

-554 ARDYS
+554 ARDYA

-567 IPGRT
+567 IPGKT

-578 AMFNLLKVMEICL
+578 AMFNLLKVMEIAMQ
-591 HENEGNAALTYEG
+591 ENEGNAALSYEG
-604 LLEQIRAKI
+604 LLDHIRAKI
-613 SHYITLMVE
+613 NHYIALMVE

-648 EKGRDITD
+648 ESGKDITD

-675 DSLHALKGMV
+675 DSLNALKGLV

-691 SFDELLSVLKANF
+691 SFDELLAVLKANF

-727 DEVDNISA
+727 DDVDNISA

-746 KYQNPRGGYFTPGSY
+746 KYRNPRGGQFTPGSY
-761 TVSAHVPLGSVVGAT
+761 TVSAHVPLGAVVGAT

-796 QDAQGPTAVLKSV
+796 QDMQGPTAVLKSV
-809 SKLDNTLLSNGTLLN
+809 SKLDNYLLSNGTLLN

-834 EAGLRKLADFLR
+834 DAGLQKLADFLR

-860 VNADTLREAQQRPQ
+860 VNAETLREAQQRPQ
-874 DYAGLVVRV
+874 DFAGLVVRV

>member
-1 MTNRISRLK
+1 MTNRTQRLK
-10 TALFANTREISL
+10 DSLFANPREISL

-28 TASHRQTEGEPVILR
+28 TASHKQTEGEPVMIR
-43 RAKATA
+43 RAKATEWV
-49 YILEHV
+49 LDHV
-55 EISIRDEELI
+55 QISIRDDELI
-65 AGNRTV
+65 AGNRTI
-71 KPRAGIMSPEM
+71 KPRAGIVSPEM

-95 TRPQDRFA
+95 TRPQDRFN

-118 YWEKRSMKDFINGQM
+118 YWENRSMKDFINSQM

-138 AATSTQIFSINQ
+138 AAVSTQIFSVNQ

-164 LLNHG
+164 LLENG
-169 LGELV
+169 LAALV
-174 AQMQQHCQQQPENH
+174 AELKAVNKKHPQNS
-188 FYQAALLLLEASQK
+188 FYQAVLILLEASQR
-202 HILRYAELAET
+202 HILRYAALADE
-213 MAANCT
+213 MAASCV
-219 DAQRREELLTIAEIS
+219 DEQRRKELETIAEIS
-234 RHNAQHKPQTFWQA
+234 RHNAVHRPEDFWQA
-248 CQLFW
+248 SQLFW

-264 ASSLSLGR
+264 ASSISLGR

-278 PFYQASLTQG
+278 PYYQASLNRGQ
-288 EDPAFLKELLESLWV
+288 DPQFLKELLESLWV

-333 LTENGRSAVNVLSFL
+333 LTETGRSAVNILSFL
-348 CLDAYQSVQLP
+348 SLDAYQNVRLP
-359 QPNLGVRTNALIDT
+359 QPNLGVRVNELIDR
-373 PFLMKTAETIRL
+373 PFLRKTAETIRL
-385 GTGIPQIFNDEVVV
+385 GTGIPQIFNDEVV
-399 PAFLN
+399 
-404 ESNASSLSLGR
+404 
-415 FDQYMLPFYQAS
+415 
-427 LTQGEDPAF
+427 
-436 LKELLESLW
+436 
-445 VKCNDIVLLRSTSS
+445 I
-459 ARYFAGFPTGY
+459 
-470 TALLGGLTENG
+470 
-481 RSAVNVLSFLCLDAY
+481 
-496 QSVQLPQPNL
+496 
-506 GVRTNALIDT
+506 
-516 PFLMK
+516 
-521 TAETIRLG
+521 
-529 TGIPQIFNDEV
+529 
-540 VVPAFLNR
+540 PAFLNR

-578 AMFNLLKVMEICL
+578 AMFNLLKVMEIVML
-591 HENEGNAALTYEG
+591 ENESNPDITWDG
-604 LLEQIRAKI
+604 LINQIRDKI
-613 SHYITLMVE
+613 RYYIKLMVE

-642 FISDCL
+642 FIEDCVQHG
-648 EKGRDITD
+648 KDITE

-691 SFDELLSVLKANF
+691 SFAELIAVLKANF
-704 ATPEGEKVRARL
+704 QTPEGEKIRARL

-735 ELLRHYCKEVE
+735 DLLRFYCKEVE
-746 KYQNPRGGYFTPGSY
+746 QYQNPRGGHFTPGSY

-776 PDGRFAGEQ
+776 PDGRLAGEQ
-785 LADGGLSPMLG
+785 LADGGLSPMVG
-796 QDAQGPTAVLKSV
+796 QDSQGPTAVLKSV
-809 SKLDNTLLSNGTLLN
+809 SKLDNYLLSNGTLLN
-824 VKFTPATLEG
+824 VKFTPATL
-834 EAGLRKLADFLR
+834 AGDGGLNKLADFLQ
-846 AFTQLKLQHIQFNV
+846 AFTKLKLQHIQFNV

-874 DYAGLVVRV
+874 DFAGLVVRV

-894 KEIQDDIIR
+894 QEIQDDIIR

>member
-1 MTNRISRLK
+1 MTNRTQRLK
-10 TALFANTREISL
+10 DRLFANPREISL

-28 TASHRQTEGEPVILR
+28 TASHKQTEGEPVMIR

-49 YILEHV
+49 WVLDHV
-55 EISIRDEELI
+55 QISIRDDELI
-65 AGNRTV
+65 AGNRTI

-95 TRPQDRFA
+95 TRPQDRFN
-103 ISEEDKRIYREELFP
+103 ISEEDKRIYREVLFP
-118 YWEKRSMKDFINGQM
+118 YWENRSMKDFINAQM

-138 AATSTQIFSINQ
+138 AAVSTQIFSVNQ

-164 LLNHG
+164 LLENG
-169 LGELV
+169 LAALV
-174 AQMQQHCQQQPENH
+174 AEMKAVSQRHPQNN
-188 FYQAALLLLEASQK
+188 FYQAVLILLEASQR
-202 HILRYAELAET
+202 HILRYAALADD
-213 MAANCT
+213 MAAGCG
-219 DAQRREELLTIAEIS
+219 DGQRRKELETIADIS
-234 RHNAQHKPQTFWQA
+234 RHNAVHRPEDFWQA

-264 ASSLSLGR
+264 ASSISLGR

-278 PFYQASLTQG
+278 PYYQASLNRGQ
-288 EDPAFLKELLESLWV
+288 DPQFLQELLESLWV

-333 LTENGRSAVNVLSFL
+333 LTETGRSAVNILSFL
-348 CLDAYQSVQLP
+348 SLDAYQNVRLP
-359 QPNLGVRTNALIDT
+359 QPNLGVRVNELVDR
-373 PFLMKTAETIRL
+373 PFLRKTAETIRL
-385 GTGIPQIFNDEVVV
+385 GTGIPQIFNDEVV
-399 PAFLN
+399 
-404 ESNASSLSLGR
+404 
-415 FDQYMLPFYQAS
+415 
-427 LTQGEDPAF
+427 
-436 LKELLESLW
+436 
-445 VKCNDIVLLRSTSS
+445 I
-459 ARYFAGFPTGY
+459 
-470 TALLGGLTENG
+470 
-481 RSAVNVLSFLCLDAY
+481 
-496 QSVQLPQPNL
+496 
-506 GVRTNALIDT
+506 
-516 PFLMK
+516 
-521 TAETIRLG
+521 
-529 TGIPQIFNDEV
+529 
-540 VVPAFLNR
+540 PAFLNR
-548 GVSLED
+548 GVSLDD

-578 AMFNLLKVMEICL
+578 AMFNLLKVMEIVML
-591 HENEGNAALTYEG
+591 ENESNPDITWDG
-604 LLEQIRAKI
+604 LINQIRDKI
-613 SHYITLMVE
+613 RYYIKLMVE

-642 FISDCL
+642 FIEDCVQH
-648 EKGRDITD
+648 GQDITE

-675 DSLHALKGMV
+675 DSLYALKGMV
-685 FEQQRL
+685 FDQQRL
-691 SFDELLSVLKANF
+691 SFDQLMAVLKANF
-704 ATPEGEKVRARL
+704 QTPEGKKIRARL
-716 INRFEKYGNDI
+716 INRFDKYGNDI
-727 DEVDNISA
+727 DDVDNISA
-735 ELLRHYCKEVE
+735 DLLRFFCKEVE
-746 KYQNPRGGYFTPGSY
+746 QYLNPRGGHFTPGSY

-776 PDGRFAGEQ
+776 PDGRLAGEQ

-796 QDAQGPTAVLKSV
+796 QDVQGPTAVLKSV
-809 SKLDNTLLSNGTLLN
+809 SKLDNYLLSNGTLLN
-824 VKFTPATLEG
+824 VKFTPATL
-834 EAGLRKLADFLR
+834 AGDGGLNKLADFLQ
-846 AFTQLKLQHIQFNV
+846 AFTRLKLQHIQFNV

-874 DYAGLVVRV
+874 DFAGLVVRV

>member
-1 MTNRISRLK
+1 MTNRNQRLK
-10 TALFANTREISL
+10 DALFANPREISL

-28 TASHRQTEGEPVILR
+28 TASYQQTEGEPVMLR

-49 YILEHV
+49 YILDHV
-55 EISIRDEELI
+55 NIAIRDEELI

-82 DPYWLLKELDQFP
+82 DPYWLLKELDQFA
-95 TRPQDRFA
+95 TRPQDRFD
-103 ISEEDKRIYREELFP
+103 ISDEDKRIYREVLYP
-118 YWEKRSMKDFINGQM
+118 WWEKRSMKDFINSQM

-138 AATSTQIFSINQ
+138 AAVGTQIFSVNQ

-164 LLNHG
+164 LLNNG
-169 LGELV
+169 LGALV
-174 AQMQQHCQQQPENH
+174 EEMREHCTRDTENT
-188 FYQAALLLLEASQK
+188 FYAAALILLEASQR
-202 HILRYAELAET
+202 HILRYAALAEDL
-213 MAANCT
+213 AAISHGS
-219 DAQRREELLTIAEIS
+219 RREELLKIAENS

-253 YMNIILQYESN
+253 YMNVILQYESN
-264 ASSLSLGR
+264 ASSLSIGR

-278 PFYQASLTQG
+278 PFYQASLSQG
-288 EDPAFLKELLESLWV
+288 EDPAFLKEILESLWV
-303 KCNDIVLL
+303 KCNDVVLL

-333 LTENGRSAVNVLSFL
+333 LTESGRSAVNVLSFL

-359 QPNLGVRTNALIDT
+359 QPNLGVRVNELIDR
-373 PFLMKTAETIRL
+373 PFLL
-385 GTGIPQIFNDEVVV
+385 
-399 PAFLN
+399 
-404 ESNASSLSLGR
+404 
-415 FDQYMLPFYQAS
+415 
-427 LTQGEDPAF
+427 
-436 LKELLESLW
+436 
-445 VKCNDIVLLRSTSS
+445 
-459 ARYFAGFPTGY
+459 
-470 TALLGGLTENG
+470 
-481 RSAVNVLSFLCLDAY
+481 
-496 QSVQLPQPNL
+496 
-506 GVRTNALIDT
+506 
-516 PFLMK
+516 K

-554 ARDYS
+554 ARDYA

-567 IPGRT
+567 IPGKT

-578 AMFNLLKVMEICL
+578 AMFNLLKVMEIAMQ
-591 HENEGNAALTYEG
+591 ENEGNADLSYEE
-604 LLEQIRAKI
+604 LLRHIRAKI
-613 SHYITLMVE
+613 NHYIALMVE

-648 EKGRDITD
+648 VTGRDITD

-675 DSLHALKGMV
+675 DSLHALKGLV

-691 SFDELLSVLKANF
+691 SFDELLAVLKANF

-727 DEVDNISA
+727 DDVDNISA

-746 KYQNPRGGYFTPGSY
+746 KYRNPRGGQFTPGSY
-761 TVSAHVPLGSVVGAT
+761 TVSAHVPLGAVVGAT
-776 PDGRFAGEQ
+776 PDGRLAGEQ

-796 QDAQGPTAVLKSV
+796 QDMQGPTAVLKSV
-809 SKLDNTLLSNGTLLN
+809 SKLDNYLLSNGTLLN

-834 EAGLRKLADFLR
+834 DAGLQKLADFLR

-874 DYAGLVVRV
+874 DFAGLVVRV

>member
-1 MTNRISRLK
+1 VPGFPAPITAQKENVMISRIERLK
-10 TALFANTREISL
+10 AALFSAPREISL

-28 TASHRQTEGEPVILR
+28 TASHRQTEGEPTIIR

-49 YILEHV
+49 YILDHV
-55 EISIRDEELI
+55 EITLREDELI

-71 KPRAGIMSPEM
+71 KPRAGIVSPEM
-82 DPYWLLKELDQFP
+82 DPYWLLKELDAFP

-103 ISEEDKRIYREELFP
+103 ISEADKQVYREQLYP

-133 TDEVK
+133 SQEVK
-138 AATSTQIFSINQ
+138 TATQTQIFSVNQ

-164 LLNHG
+164 LLNNG
-169 LGELV
+169 LDNLLAELQNH
-174 AQMQQHCQQQPENH
+174 AEQQPDNA
-188 FYQAALLLLEASQK
+188 FYTAALLLLQASQR
-202 HILRYAELAET
+202 HILRYASLARQ
-213 MAANCT
+213 MAEQCNDEA
-219 DAQRREELLTIAEIS
+219 RRAELLRIAEIAS
-234 RHNAQHKPQTFWQA
+234 HNAHHKPQDFYQA

-278 PFYQASLTQG
+278 PFYQASLNQG

-328 ALLGG
+328 ILLGG
-333 LTENGRSAVNVLSFL
+333 LTETGRSAVNVLSFL
-348 CLDAYQSVQLP
+348 CLDAYQNIRLP
-359 QPNLGVRTNALIDT
+359 QPNLGVRVNEFIDR
-373 PFLMKTAETIRL
+373 PFLL
-385 GTGIPQIFNDEVVV
+385 
-399 PAFLN
+399 
-404 ESNASSLSLGR
+404 
-415 FDQYMLPFYQAS
+415 
-427 LTQGEDPAF
+427 
-436 LKELLESLW
+436 
-445 VKCNDIVLLRSTSS
+445 
-459 ARYFAGFPTGY
+459 
-470 TALLGGLTENG
+470 
-481 RSAVNVLSFLCLDAY
+481 
-496 QSVQLPQPNL
+496 
-506 GVRTNALIDT
+506 
-516 PFLMK
+516 K

-554 ARDYS
+554 ARDYA

-578 AMFNLLKVMEICL
+578 AMFNLLKVMEL
-591 HENEGNAALTYEG
+591 TLLDNQGNTSLTYPQ
-604 LLEQIRAKI
+604 LLEQIREKI
-613 SHYITLMVE
+613 RHYVRLMAE

-642 FISDCL
+642 FIDDCL
-648 EKGRDITD
+648 QNGKDITE

-675 DSLHALKGMV
+675 DSLFALKGLV
-685 FEQQRL
+685 FDQQRL
-691 SFDELLSVLKANF
+691 SFDELLAMLKANF
-704 ATPEGEKVRARL
+704 ATPEGEKIRARL
-716 INRFEKYGNDI
+716 INRFDKYGNDI
-727 DEVDNISA
+727 DEVDLISA
-735 ELLRHYCKEVE
+735 DLLRFYCKEVE
-746 KYQNPRGGYFTPGSY
+746 QYRNPRGGQFTPGSY
-761 TVSAHVPLGSVVGAT
+761 TVSAHVPLGAVVGAT
-776 PDGRFAGEQ
+776 PDGRYAGEQ

-796 QDAQGPTAVLKSV
+796 QDGQGPTAVLKSV
-809 SKLDNTLLSNGTLLN
+809 SKLDNYLLSNGTLLN
-824 VKFTPATLEG
+824 VKFTPSTLEG
-834 EAGLRKLADFLR
+834 QQGLNKLADFLG
-846 AFTQLKLQHIQFNV
+846 AFTKLKLQHVQFNV
-860 VNADTLREAQQRPQ
+860 VNAETLKEAQARPQ
-874 DYAGLVVRV
+874 DFAGLVVRV

>member
-1 MTNRISRLK
+1 MTNRTQRLK
-10 TALFANTREISL
+10 DALFASPREISL

-28 TASHRQTEGEPVILR
+28 TASHQQTEGEPVILR

-49 YILEHV
+49 YILDHV
-55 EISIRDEELI
+55 NIAIRDEELI

-82 DPYWLLKELDQFP
+82 DPYWLLKELDQFS
-95 TRPQDRFA
+95 TRPQDRFD
-103 ISEEDKRIYREELFP
+103 ISDEDKQIYRDVLYP
-118 YWEKRSMKDFINGQM
+118 YWEKRSMKDFINSQM

-138 AATSTQIFSINQ
+138 AAVGTQIFSVNQ

-164 LLNHG
+164 LLNNG
-169 LGELV
+169 LGALV
-174 AQMQQHCQQQPENH
+174 EQMREYCARDAQNT
-188 FYQAALLLLEASQK
+188 FYAAALILLEASQR
-202 HILRYAELAET
+202 HILRYAALAET
-213 MAANCT
+213 LAIGCN
-219 DAQRREELLTIAEIS
+219 DASRREELRKIAEIS

-253 YMNIILQYESN
+253 YMNVILQYESN
-264 ASSLSLGR
+264 ASSLSIGR

-278 PFYQASLTQG
+278 PFYQASLSQG
-288 EDPAFLKELLESLWV
+288 EDPAFLKEILESLWV
-303 KCNDIVLL
+303 KCNDVVLL

-333 LTENGRSAVNVLSFL
+333 LTESGRSAVNVLSFL

-359 QPNLGVRTNALIDT
+359 QPNLGVRVNELIDC
-373 PFLMKTAETIRL
+373 PFLL
-385 GTGIPQIFNDEVVV
+385 
-399 PAFLN
+399 
-404 ESNASSLSLGR
+404 
-415 FDQYMLPFYQAS
+415 
-427 LTQGEDPAF
+427 
-436 LKELLESLW
+436 
-445 VKCNDIVLLRSTSS
+445 
-459 ARYFAGFPTGY
+459 
-470 TALLGGLTENG
+470 
-481 RSAVNVLSFLCLDAY
+481 
-496 QSVQLPQPNL
+496 
-506 GVRTNALIDT
+506 
-516 PFLMK
+516 K

-554 ARDYS
+554 ARDYA

-567 IPGRT
+567 IPGKT

-578 AMFNLLKVMEICL
+578 AMFNLLKVMEIAMQ
-591 HENEGNAALTYEG
+591 ENEGNAALSYEG
-604 LLEQIRAKI
+604 LLDHIRAKI
-613 SHYITLMVE
+613 NHYIALMVE

-648 EKGRDITD
+648 ESGKDITD

-675 DSLHALKGMV
+675 DSLHALKGLV

-691 SFDELLSVLKANF
+691 SFDELLAVLKANF

-727 DEVDNISA
+727 DDVDNISA

-746 KYQNPRGGYFTPGSY
+746 KYRNPRGGQFTPGSY
-761 TVSAHVPLGSVVGAT
+761 TVSAHVPLGAVVGAT

-796 QDAQGPTAVLKSV
+796 QDMQGPTAVLKSV
-809 SKLDNTLLSNGTLLN
+809 SKLDNYLLSNGTLLN

-834 EAGLRKLADFLR
+834 DAGLQKLADFLR

-860 VNADTLREAQQRPQ
+860 VNAETLREAQQRPQ
-874 DYAGLVVRV
+874 DFAGLVVRV

>member
-1 MTNRISRLK
+1 MTNRTQRLK
-10 TALFANTREISL
+10 DRLFANPREISL

-28 TASHRQTEGEPVILR
+28 TASHKQTEGEPVMIR

-49 YILEHV
+49 WVLDHV
-55 EISIRDEELI
+55 QISIRDDELI
-65 AGNRTV
+65 AGNRTI

-95 TRPQDRFA
+95 ARPQDRFN
-103 ISEEDKRIYREELFP
+103 ISEEDKRIYREVLFP
-118 YWEKRSMKDFINGQM
+118 YWENRSMKDFINAQM

-138 AATSTQIFSINQ
+138 AAVSTQIFSVNQ

-164 LLNHG
+164 LLENG
-169 LGELV
+169 LAALV
-174 AQMQQHCQQQPENH
+174 AEMKAVSQRHPQNN
-188 FYQAALLLLEASQK
+188 FYQAVLILLEASQR
-202 HILRYAELAET
+202 HILRYAALADD
-213 MAANCT
+213 MAAGCG
-219 DAQRREELLTIAEIS
+219 DGQRRKELETIADIS
-234 RHNAQHKPQTFWQA
+234 RHNAVHRPEDFWQA

-264 ASSLSLGR
+264 ASSISLGR

-278 PFYQASLTQG
+278 PYYQASLNRGQ
-288 EDPAFLKELLESLWV
+288 DPQFLQELLESLWV

-333 LTENGRSAVNVLSFL
+333 LTETGRSAVNILSFL
-348 CLDAYQSVQLP
+348 SLDAYQNVRLP
-359 QPNLGVRTNALIDT
+359 QPNLGVRINELVDR
-373 PFLMKTAETIRL
+373 PFLRKTAETIRL
-385 GTGIPQIFNDEVVV
+385 GTGIPQIFNDEVV
-399 PAFLN
+399 
-404 ESNASSLSLGR
+404 
-415 FDQYMLPFYQAS
+415 
-427 LTQGEDPAF
+427 
-436 LKELLESLW
+436 
-445 VKCNDIVLLRSTSS
+445 I
-459 ARYFAGFPTGY
+459 
-470 TALLGGLTENG
+470 
-481 RSAVNVLSFLCLDAY
+481 
-496 QSVQLPQPNL
+496 
-506 GVRTNALIDT
+506 
-516 PFLMK
+516 
-521 TAETIRLG
+521 
-529 TGIPQIFNDEV
+529 
-540 VVPAFLNR
+540 PAFLNR
-548 GVSLED
+548 GVSLDD

-567 IPGRT
+567 LPGRT

-578 AMFNLLKVMEICL
+578 AMFNLLKVMEIVML
-591 HENEGNAALTYEG
+591 ENESNPDITWDG
-604 LLEQIRAKI
+604 LINQIRDKI
-613 SHYITLMVE
+613 RYYIKLMVE

-642 FISDCL
+642 FIEDCVQH
-648 EKGRDITD
+648 GQDITE

-685 FEQQRL
+685 FEQKRL
-691 SFDELLSVLKANF
+691 SFAELIAVLKANF
-704 ATPEGEKVRARL
+704 QTPEGEKIRARL

-735 ELLRHYCKEVE
+735 DLLRFYCKEVE
-746 KYQNPRGGYFTPGSY
+746 QYHNPRGGRFTPGSY

-776 PDGRFAGEQ
+776 PDGRLAGEQ

-796 QDAQGPTAVLKSV
+796 QDVQGPTAVLKSV
-809 SKLDNTLLSNGTLLN
+809 SKLDNFLLSNGTLLN
-824 VKFTPATLEG
+824 VKFTPATL
-834 EAGLRKLADFLR
+834 AGDGGLNKLADFLQ
-846 AFTQLKLQHIQFNV
+846 AFTRLKLQHIQFNV

-874 DYAGLVVRV
+874 DFAGLVVRV

-894 KEIQDDIIR
+894 QEIQDDIIR

>member
-1 MTNRISRLK
+1 MTNRTQRLK
-10 TALFANTREISL
+10 DALFASPREISL

-28 TASHRQTEGEPVILR
+28 TASHQQTEGEPVIIR

-49 YILEHV
+49 YILDHV
-55 EISIRDEELI
+55 KIAIRDEELI

-82 DPYWLLKELDQFP
+82 DPYWLLKELDQFA
-95 TRPQDRFA
+95 TRPQDRFE
-103 ISEEDKRIYREELFP
+103 ISDEDKQTYRDVLYP
-118 YWEKRSMKDFINGQM
+118 YWENRSMKDFINSQM

-138 AATSTQIFSINQ
+138 TAVGTQIFSINQ

-164 LLNHG
+164 LLNNG
-169 LGELV
+169 LGVLVEELRE
-174 AQMQQHCQQQPENH
+174 HCARDPHNT
-188 FYQAALLLLEASQK
+188 FYAAALILLEASQR
-202 HILRYAELAET
+202 HILRYAALAEELARVS
-213 MAANCT
+213 
-219 DAQRREELLTIAEIS
+219 DVPRREELLTIADIS
-234 RHNAQHKPQTFWQA
+234 RHNAQQKPQTFWQA

-264 ASSLSLGR
+264 ASSLSIGR

-278 PFYQASLTQG
+278 PFYQASLSQG
-288 EDPAFLKELLESLWV
+288 DEPAFLKEILESLWV
-303 KCNDIVLL
+303 KCNDVVLL

-333 LTENGRSAVNVLSFL
+333 LTESGRSAVNVLSFL

-359 QPNLGVRTNALIDT
+359 QPNLGVRVNELIDR
-373 PFLMKTAETIRL
+373 PFLL
-385 GTGIPQIFNDEVVV
+385 
-399 PAFLN
+399 
-404 ESNASSLSLGR
+404 
-415 FDQYMLPFYQAS
+415 
-427 LTQGEDPAF
+427 
-436 LKELLESLW
+436 
-445 VKCNDIVLLRSTSS
+445 
-459 ARYFAGFPTGY
+459 
-470 TALLGGLTENG
+470 
-481 RSAVNVLSFLCLDAY
+481 
-496 QSVQLPQPNL
+496 
-506 GVRTNALIDT
+506 
-516 PFLMK
+516 K

-554 ARDYS
+554 ARDYA

-567 IPGRT
+567 IPGKT

-578 AMFNLLKVMEICL
+578 AMFNLLKVMEIAM
-591 HENEGNAALTYEG
+591 HENEGNAGLSYEG
-604 LLEQIRAKI
+604 LLENIRAKI
-613 SHYITLMVE
+613 NHYIALMVE

-648 EKGRDITD
+648 ASGKDITD

-675 DSLHALKGMV
+675 DSLHALKGLV

-691 SFDELLSVLKANF
+691 SFDELLAVLKANF

-727 DEVDNISA
+727 DDVDNISA

-746 KYQNPRGGYFTPGSY
+746 KYRNPRGGQFTPGSY
-761 TVSAHVPLGSVVGAT
+761 TVSAHVPLGAVVGAT

-796 QDAQGPTAVLKSV
+796 QDMQGPTAVLKSV
-809 SKLDNTLLSNGTLLN
+809 SKLDNYLLSNGTLLN

-834 EAGLRKLADFLR
+834 DTGLQKLADFLR

-860 VNADTLREAQQRPQ
+860 VNAETLREAQRRPQ
-874 DYAGLVVRV
+874 DFAGLVVRV

-894 KEIQDDIIR
+894 KEIQNDIIR

>member
-1 MTNRISRLK
+1 MISRIERLK
-10 TALFANTREISL
+10 AALFSAPREISL

-28 TASHRQTEGEPVILR
+28 TASHRQTEGEPTIIR

-49 YILEHV
+49 YILDHV
-55 EISIRDEELI
+55 AITLREDELI

-71 KPRAGIMSPEM
+71 KPRAGIVSPEM
-82 DPYWLLKELDQFP
+82 DPYWLLKELDAFP

-103 ISEEDKRIYREELFP
+103 ISETDKQVYREQLYP
-118 YWEKRSMKDFINGQM
+118 YWEKRSMKDFINSQM
-133 TDEVK
+133 SEEVK
-138 AATSTQIFSINQ
+138 TATQTQIFSVNQ

-169 LGELV
+169 LDSLLAELQNH
-174 AQMQQHCQQQPENH
+174 ADQQPDNA
-188 FYQAALLLLEASQK
+188 FYAAALLSLQASQR
-202 HILRYAELAET
+202 HILRYASLARQ
-213 MAANCT
+213 MAEQCSDEA
-219 DAQRREELLTIAEIS
+219 RRAELLRIAEIS
-234 RHNAQHKPQTFWQA
+234 SHNAHYKPQDFYQA

-278 PFYQASLTQG
+278 PFYQASLNQG
-288 EDPAFLKELLESLWV
+288 QDPAFLKELLESLWV

-328 ALLGG
+328 ILLGG
-333 LTENGRSAVNVLSFL
+333 LTETGRSAVNVLSFL
-348 CLDAYQSVQLP
+348 CLDAYQNIRLP
-359 QPNLGVRTNALIDT
+359 QPNLGVRVNEFIDR
-373 PFLMKTAETIRL
+373 PFLL
-385 GTGIPQIFNDEVVV
+385 
-399 PAFLN
+399 
-404 ESNASSLSLGR
+404 
-415 FDQYMLPFYQAS
+415 
-427 LTQGEDPAF
+427 
-436 LKELLESLW
+436 
-445 VKCNDIVLLRSTSS
+445 
-459 ARYFAGFPTGY
+459 
-470 TALLGGLTENG
+470 
-481 RSAVNVLSFLCLDAY
+481 
-496 QSVQLPQPNL
+496 
-506 GVRTNALIDT
+506 
-516 PFLMK
+516 K

-554 ARDYS
+554 ARDYA

-578 AMFNLLKVMEICL
+578 AMFNLLKVMEL
-591 HENEGNAALTYEG
+591 TLLDNEGNASLTYPQ
-604 LLEQIRAKI
+604 LLDHIREKI
-613 SHYITLMVE
+613 RHYVRLMAE

-642 FISDCL
+642 FIDDCL
-648 EKGRDITD
+648 QNGKDITE

-675 DSLHALKGMV
+675 DSLFALKGLV
-685 FEQQRL
+685 FDQQRL
-691 SFDELLSVLKANF
+691 SFDELLATLKANF
-704 ATPEGEKVRARL
+704 ATPEGEKIRARL
-716 INRFEKYGNDI
+716 INRFDKYGNDI
-727 DEVDNISA
+727 DEVDLISA
-735 ELLRHYCKEVE
+735 DLLRFYCKEVE
-746 KYQNPRGGYFTPGSY
+746 QYRNPRGGQFTPGSY
-761 TVSAHVPLGSVVGAT
+761 TVSAHVPLGAVVGAT
-776 PDGRFAGEQ
+776 PDGRYAGEQ

-796 QDAQGPTAVLKSV
+796 QDGQGPTAVLKSV
-809 SKLDNTLLSNGTLLN
+809 SKLDNYLLSNGTLLN
-824 VKFTPATLEG
+824 VKFTPSTLEG
-834 EAGLRKLADFLR
+834 QQGLNKLADFLG
-846 AFTQLKLQHIQFNV
+846 AFTKLKLQHVQFNV
-860 VNADTLREAQQRPQ
+860 VNAETLKEAQARPQ
-874 DYAGLVVRV
+874 DFAGLVVRV

>member
-1 MTNRISRLK
+1 MTNRIQRLK
-10 TALFANTREISL
+10 DALFASPREISL

-28 TASHRQTEGEPVILR
+28 TESHQQTEGEPVILR

-49 YILEHV
+49 YILDHV
-55 EISIRDEELI
+55 EIAIRDDELI

-82 DPYWLLKELDQFP
+82 DPYWLLKELEEFS
-95 TRPQDRFA
+95 TRPQDRFN
-103 ISEEDKRIYREELFP
+103 ISEEDKRLYRDELYP
-118 YWEKRSMKDFINGQM
+118 YWEKRSMKDFINSQM
-133 TDEVK
+133 TEEVK
-138 AATSTQIFSINQ
+138 AAVSTQIFSVNQ

-164 LLNHG
+164 LLNNG
-169 LGELV
+169 LGALV
-174 AQMQQHCQQQPENH
+174 AEMNEHCQREPQNA
-188 FYQAALLLLEASQK
+188 FYQAALLLLEASQR
-202 HILRYAELAET
+202 HILRYAALAEE
-213 MAANCT
+213 MAEHYDEPRRQELLAIAAN
-219 DAQRREELLTIAEIS
+219 S
-234 RHNAQHKPQTFWQA
+234 RHNAQYKPKSFWQA

-253 YMNIILQYESN
+253 YMNVILQYESN
-264 ASSLSLGR
+264 ASSLSIGR

-278 PFYQASLTQG
+278 PFYQASLSQG
-288 EDPAFLKELLESLWV
+288 EDAAFLKELLESLWV
-303 KCNDIVLL
+303 KCNDVVLL

-348 CLDAYQSVQLP
+348 CLDAYQSIQLP
-359 QPNLGVRTNALIDT
+359 QPNLGVRVNEFIDR
-373 PFLMKTAETIRL
+373 PFLL
-385 GTGIPQIFNDEVVV
+385 
-399 PAFLN
+399 
-404 ESNASSLSLGR
+404 
-415 FDQYMLPFYQAS
+415 
-427 LTQGEDPAF
+427 
-436 LKELLESLW
+436 
-445 VKCNDIVLLRSTSS
+445 
-459 ARYFAGFPTGY
+459 
-470 TALLGGLTENG
+470 
-481 RSAVNVLSFLCLDAY
+481 
-496 QSVQLPQPNL
+496 
-506 GVRTNALIDT
+506 
-516 PFLMK
+516 K

-554 ARDYS
+554 ARDYA

-567 IPGRT
+567 IPGKT

-578 AMFNLLKVMEICL
+578 AMFNLLKVMEIAMQ
-591 HENEGNAALTYEG
+591 ENEGNTALSYDE
-604 LLEQIRAKI
+604 LLEHIRTKI
-613 SHYITLMVE
+613 NHYIALMVE

-648 EKGRDITD
+648 DNGRDITE

-675 DSLHALKGMV
+675 DSLHALKGLV

-691 SFDELLSVLKANF
+691 SFDELLAVLKANF

-716 INRFEKYGNDI
+716 IHRFEKYGNDI

-746 KYQNPRGGYFTPGSY
+746 KYRNPRGGQFTPGSY
-761 TVSAHVPLGSVVGAT
+761 TVSAHVPLGAVVGAT

-796 QDAQGPTAVLKSV
+796 QDMQGPTAVLKSV
-809 SKLDNTLLSNGTLLN
+809 SKLDNYLLSNGTLLN

-834 EAGLRKLADFLR
+834 DAGLQKLADFLR
-846 AFTQLKLQHIQFNV
+846 AFTQLKLQHVQFNV

-874 DYAGLVVRV
+874 DFAGLVVRV